1 MVAPNNEQ
9 VEYDIILRAAQAMKE
24 LKELTAQATTF
35 DQKIQMVTASVKKFA
50 AETGLSVRSV
60 KSIFKEIDAIM
71 SDTAGKSAL
80 FGKLGKEGWDDVGKA
95 AETNSQRVV
104 RGFNAIKI
112 ALGTIEA
119 IILFRL
125 INAFETFFRGAIDQ
139 ARQFEA
145 TLYRLANAERQLS
158 QEGIEVGVKQLKEG
172 ITEIQEALPIFSK
185 EDVAQLVG
193 SVATTTKEVELT
205 GDEVL
210 KLGAAIAILNV
221 NSTETETLLQT
232 QAKVTN
238 SLISPQAKSIGNLG
252 LSFGKAK
259 MEAKAFE
266 MQLLSAGESFKD
278 LTEKE
283 KTQIKYQII
292 LETAGIE
299 GVADLGELKE
309 LIESAGGD
317 FQALNEYLESNDAK
331 LHENAAAWKD
341 LQTVVGQVIIPFI
354 PALTEFFS
362 LITNGFNTAKVVIIE
377 FVVRLV
383 AISDALHAVI
393 TGTGDF
399 TSTLK
404 SSMESLRAELTNV
417 FFKEIPKDAPDW
429 FMKGWGKHIKEQAET
444 ATGPLNELGEAVE
457 NVDFSEFEDKIE
469 DILQDAANARE
480 DLQTKV
486 DRKLEDIDEEYR
498 RKALDAE
505 TDLSRKIEDINRR
518 KKKKKEDALAK
529 AREDDLKAEQD
540 YQNKLWELRMRYLMD
555 LEEALHARD
564 ARQVLRLMKQYAF
577 DKEALLRKKEQED
590 QARAEALQA
599 DLERIEIERQ
609 RRLADAQLEYQ
620 QKLADQRIAKQRELE
635 DLKLWRD
642 RELDDIKEGI
652 KRKAETLIQGWIQ
665 EGKIT
670 QAGAQQ
676 VYDILK
682 RYFGP
687 EGLTDQLYAY
697 MMNSLAS
704 AYAGVSSVPGA
715 PAPYFNAEAAQAN
728 TPQPASG
735 LGTASGGHALPF
747 AEGGTL
753 LATRPTT
760 VTFGEVPEVVS
771 FTPLNGGN
779 NVGKMFGDKSDLG
792 GGILELLLTISPDLE
807 SRIVRRSMDETANV
821 IVKVNRSK

>member
-309 LIESAGGD
+309 RIESAEVF

-505 TDLSRKIEDINRR
+505 TDLSRKIEDINRSAEQ
-518 KKKKKEDALAK
+518 KKEDALAK

-540 YQNKLWELRMRYLMD
+540 YQNKLWELRMRYLM
-555 LEEALHARD
+555 
-564 ARQVLRLMKQYAF
+564 
-577 DKEALLRKKEQED
+577 
-590 QARAEALQA
+590 

-779 NVGKMFGDKSDLG
+779 NVGKMFGDKSALG
-792 GGILELLLTISPDLE
+792 GGILELLLTLSPDLE